1 MISVMNAVRQLEIS
15 GRKARNLAL
24 TTHVE
29 SFVTCINKF
38 VHTLLQTELLL
49 SSF

>member
-1 MISVMNAVRQLEIS
+1 MNAVYCIRQLEIS